1 MQVLPFMPS
10 PDIYLPVVSANTST
24 RRIRGADY
32 CIHEWGNPDAPT
44 VFLLHGWG
52 DSGAAFQ
59 FLVDACTSDW
69 HFVAPDWRGF
79 GRSTVDCQGFWFP
92 DYLADLHE
100 LLEQYSPDESVRLVG
115 HSMGANAASLYAGAM
130 PKRVRAFVNIEGF
143 GLPDSDPAN
152 APRRYRLW
160 IAAPRPGFSEY
171 DGMDEL
177 AARIRKRSPR
187 MSQAAARFVANAWG
201 ETTADG
207 KVRLRANPLH
217 KLPNPVLYRRAEAE
231 ACWRAIEAD
240 MLLVTGGE
248 SDLGAEL
255 GSVFRE
261 MYPHAQSVHIDDA
274 GHMLHFEAPAA
285 LANSIEGFLRQ
296 SL

>member
-1 MQVLPFMPS
+1 MPS
-10 PDIYLPVVSANTST
+10 PEIYQPVVSASTST
-24 RRIRGADY
+24 QTIRGADY
-32 CIHEWGNPDAPT
+32 CIHEWGDPDAPT

-52 DSGAAFQ
+52 DSGATFQ
-59 FLVDACTSDW
+59 FLVDACSPNW
-69 HFVAPDWRGF
+69 HFIAPDWRGF
-79 GRSTVDCQGFWFP
+79 GHSSVDCHGFWFP

-100 LLEQYSPDESVRLVG
+100 LLELFSPDEPARLVG

-130 PKRVRAFVNIEGF
+130 PGRVQSFVNIEGF

-160 IAAPRPGFSEY
+160 IAAPRSGFSEY
-171 DGMDEL
+171 DDMDEL

-187 MSQAAARFVANAWG
+187 MSEAAARFVANAWAD
-201 ETTADG
+201 TTTGG

-231 ACWRAIEAD
+231 ACWRAIEAQ
-240 MLLVTGGE
+240 MLLVTGAE

-255 GSVFRE
+255 GGVFRE
-261 MYPHAQSVHIDDA
+261 MYPQAESVTIDDA

-285 LANSIEGFLRQ
+285 LAACIEGFLQR